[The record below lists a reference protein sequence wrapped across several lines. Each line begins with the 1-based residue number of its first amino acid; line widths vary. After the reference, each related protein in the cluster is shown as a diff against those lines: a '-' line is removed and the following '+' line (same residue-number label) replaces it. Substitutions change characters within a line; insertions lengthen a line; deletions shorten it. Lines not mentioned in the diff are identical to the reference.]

1 MIQLISHLSCRGLL
15 YHPFSLIPLSI
26 TLRSDLTKSIDS
38 QGPYKSQFGHMTS
51 IDGMLALYLMNRI
64 LIRVS
69 EKNNDDASAKFKET
83 ERLDKE
89 MIERWLG
96 EADSTI
102 IFVCARSTILSVS
115 PSKLKNIFQG
125 YSVLGCRRG
134 LPC

>member
-1 MIQLISHLSCRGLL
+1 
-15 YHPFSLIPLSI
+15 
-26 TLRSDLTKSIDS
+26 
-38 QGPYKSQFGHMTS
+38 MTS

-83 ERLDKE
+83 ERLDIE

-125 YSVLGCRRG
+125 YSVLGCRCG